1 MLDSGFDG
9 LPCIMGKVI
18 IQLSAQAMPTVNSD
32 NLFALVHHC
41 KMVWLVG
48 PQPSV
53 LLESQ

>member
-1 MLDSGFDG
+1 
-9 LPCIMGKVI
+9 MGKVI